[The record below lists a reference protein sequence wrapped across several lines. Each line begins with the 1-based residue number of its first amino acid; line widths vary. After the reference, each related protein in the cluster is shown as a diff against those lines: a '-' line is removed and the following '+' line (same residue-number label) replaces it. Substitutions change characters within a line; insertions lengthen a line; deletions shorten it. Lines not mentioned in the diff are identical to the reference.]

1 MRISDWSSDV
11 CSSDRLDNGDGHP
24 PAQILNISAYRKAVA
39 TSGKRNHN
47 GQHRYFCHSNPEVSD
62 IDRSRESFGEL
73 CRAHVEYA
81 PADDKPAGQTSQHGN
96 NRQEDRQSV
105 VEGKSMSERV
115 DLGGR
120 GIQKKKNT
128 Q

>member
-62 IDRSRESFGEL
+62 IDRSRESFGEI

-96 NRQEDRQSV
+96 NRQEGHNYKDR
-105 VEGKSMSERV
+105 KSTRLNSSHYCASR
-115 DLGGR
+115 
-120 GIQKKKNT
+120 IPP
-128 Q
+128 

>member
-62 IDRSRESFGEL
+62 IDRSRESFGEI

-81 PADDKPAGQTSQHGN
+81 PADDKPAGQT
-96 NRQEDRQSV
+96 NRS
-105 VEGKSMSERV
+105 EGRRV
-115 DLGGR
+115 GKEWVSTGKPR
-120 GIQKKKNT
+120 WSPT
-128 Q
+128 H